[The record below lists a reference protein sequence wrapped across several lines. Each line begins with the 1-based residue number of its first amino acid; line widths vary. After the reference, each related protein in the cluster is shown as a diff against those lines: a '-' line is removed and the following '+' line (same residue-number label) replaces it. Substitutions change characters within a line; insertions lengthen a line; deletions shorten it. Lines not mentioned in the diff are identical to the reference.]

1 MPFKQN
7 YPTKAQFIQACMDN
21 GWVAMGDA
29 TALSA
34 AYDFVEDPKGL
45 DSGDVETFL
54 EKLAGT
60 DAWDIESRNEL
71 KEKMQNIFRPL
82 ADEPRLADYNIGE
95 QIVNRVVDDL
105 LSQDN
110 LNLLYDQQQKRIDAR
125 EEDDFSQAQD
135 ALDQDLII
143 FEARRNGEVIYRDAT
158 QVQEEKKEEPV
169 QENGP
174 QVNELQDNAV
184 DLDEFQ
190 SAAETISVDGEG
202 SVYTEPGQQLGNNN
216 QAEGTQSEEQESVY
230 SDAAEN
236 DVELEEALQRN
247 REQNLRNGLQGQ
259 AVEYVPEPEENRAQE
274 EQIEQPQEQ
283 NDNNNPQEIGE
294 EENEIE
300 GAALYG
306 DYDADNLDNA
316 FDDNELGGRNAM
328 GPEELNGENLERN
341 TVADPDAIQPDDI
354 QRDSFVPGFGGS
366 RETTFNMRGD
376 ERNALGGEDLENALG
391 GELFEDGEAD
401 AERIQEEQAGAAQNN
416 INDVEENKEENVVE
430 NNINDVENDIN
441 NGEEKKE
448 ENIAENINNVEN
460 NINNVENNINNVEN
474 NINNV
479 ENNIN
484 DVENNINDVENNI
497 NDVENNI
504 NGIENNIN
512 GNDVEEKKEENIVR
526 DNSAVE
532 EHRRNDI
539 LNSMAGIDLNEG
551 FLSEDNDL
559 SSDQLADNQIEKG
572 KKNVIKEL
580 NLSQLEN
587 KISGNNN
594 LDDAVIY
601 DAPKRGRNRVAAAT
615 AVPALKEVQDSLKKF
630 NTSRLFTSSETVEH
644 ERARQAAEKLIR
656 RKSFT
661 SYRGGKGLENP
672 NMNEAGKF
680 DAAVLWLKD
689 AADLHQKAA
698 RYAETKNP
706 LSPAG
711 RSRKEGAEQLAAFA
725 NKELKAAEAAI
736 VEQGMDLREVYQ
748 GVAAKQ
754 LEEARN
760 RVFARDFNKFENLS
774 ERDQQLLCHDIL
786 DIVAAEQAKA
796 ALEKDPQNIAGGNF
810 YAVRNAME
818 RNVGMVNA
826 VTAYLS
832 NPNVDA
838 QRIRADVF
846 DENTGLM
853 KNMRAS
859 LRIETDGRVKM
870 DDFVRT
876 SQQMAADSSWNKMPA
891 KQNQR
896 GM

>member
-7 YPTKAQFIQACMDN
+7 YPTKVQFIQACMDN

-60 DAWDIESRNEL
+60 DAWDIGSRNEL
-71 KEKMQNIFRPL
+71 KEEMQNIFRPL

-95 QIVNRVVDDL
+95 QIVNRVVDDP

-110 LNLLYDQQQKRIDAR
+110 LNLLYNQQQNRIDAR
-125 EEDDFSQAQD
+125 EEDDFFQAQD

-169 QENGP
+169 QENGPQENELQENELQDNGP

-236 DVELEEALQRN
+236 DVELEEARQRN

-283 NDNNNPQEIGE
+283 NDDNNLPDAGE
-294 EENEIE
+294 EENQIE
-300 GAALYG
+300 EQGLY
-306 DYDADNLDNA
+306 ADFDLDNIDEA
-316 FDDNELGGRNAM
+316 LGADPEPDNNRNAV
-328 GPEELNGENLERN
+328 GPQEEMNLERN
-341 TVADPDAIQPDDI
+341 TVADPNEIQPDDI

-366 RETTFNMRGD
+366 RETTFNQTGT

-401 AERIQEEQAGAAQNN
+401 AEQIQEEQAGAAQ
-416 INDVEENKEENVVE
+416 

-448 ENIAENINNVEN
+448 ENIAENIND
-460 NINNVENNINNVEN
+460 VEN

-484 DVENNINDVENNI
+484 DVENNINNVENNI
-497 NDVENNI
+497 NDV
-504 NGIENNIN
+504 ENNIN

-526 DNSAVE
+526 DTSAVE
-532 EHRRNDI
+532 EHKRNDI

-644 ERARQAAEKLIR
+644 ERARQAAERLIQ

-736 VEQGMDLREVYQ
+736 VEQGMDLKEVYQ

-838 QRIRADVF
+838 QRIRADVS
-846 DENTGLM
+846 DENTGPM

>member
-34 AYDFVEDPKGL
+34 AYDFIEDPKGL

-60 DAWDIESRNEL
+60 DAWDIGSRNEL
-71 KEKMQNIFRPL
+71 KEEMQNIFRPL

-110 LNLLYDQQQKRIDAR
+110 LNLLYDKQQNRINAR
-125 EEDDFSQAQD
+125 EEDDFSQVQD

-169 QENGP
+169 QENELQDNGP

-236 DVELEEALQRN
+236 DVELEEARQRN

-259 AVEYVPEPEENRAQE
+259 AVEYVPEPEENGAQE

-316 FDDNELGGRNAM
+316 FDDNELDGRNAM

-341 TVADPDAIQPDDI
+341 TVADPNEIQPDDI

-401 AERIQEEQAGAAQNN
+401 AEQIQEEQAGAAQNN
-416 INDVEENKEENVVE
+416 INDVEENVVE

-448 ENIAENINNVEN
+448 ENIAENIND
-460 NINNVENNINNVEN
+460 VEN

-484 DVENNINDVENNI
+484 DVENNIN
-497 NDVENNI
+497 
-504 NGIENNIN
+504 

-526 DNSAVE
+526 DTSAVE
-532 EHRRNDI
+532 EHKRNDI

-644 ERARQAAEKLIR
+644 ERARQAAERLIQ

-661 SYRGGKGLENP
+661 SYRGGKMLENP

-736 VEQGMDLREVYQ
+736 VEQGMDLKEVYQ

>member
-60 DAWDIESRNEL
+60 DAWDIGSRNEL
-71 KEKMQNIFRPL
+71 KEEMQNIFRPL

-95 QIVNRVVDDL
+95 QIVNRVVDDPL
-105 LSQDN
+105 TQDN
-110 LNLLYDQQQKRIDAR
+110 LNLLYNQQQNRIDAR

-169 QENGP
+169 QENGPQENELQDNGP

-236 DVELEEALQRN
+236 DVELEEARQRN

-341 TVADPDAIQPDDI
+341 TVADPNEIQPDDI

-366 RETTFNMRGD
+366 RETTFNQTGT

-401 AERIQEEQAGAAQNN
+401 AKQIQEEQAGAAQ
-416 INDVEENKEENVVE
+416 

-448 ENIAENINNVEN
+448 ENIAENIND
-460 NINNVENNINNVEN
+460 VEN

-484 DVENNINDVENNI
+484 DVENNIN
-497 NDVENNI
+497 
-504 NGIENNIN
+504 

-526 DNSAVE
+526 DTSAVE
-532 EHRRNDI
+532 EHKRNDI

-644 ERARQAAEKLIR
+644 ERARQAAERLIQ

-736 VEQGMDLREVYQ
+736 VEQGMDLKEVYQ

-876 SQQMAADSSWNKMPA
+876 PQQMAADSSWNKMPA

>member
-34 AYDFVEDPKGL
+34 AYDFAEDPKGL

-60 DAWDIESRNEL
+60 DAWDIGSRNEL
-71 KEKMQNIFRPL
+71 KEEMQNIFRPL

-110 LNLLYDQQQKRIDAR
+110 LNLLYNQQQNRIDAR

-174 QVNELQDNAV
+174 QENELQDNGPQVNEVQDNAV

-236 DVELEEALQRN
+236 DVELEEARQRN

-259 AVEYVPEPEENRAQE
+259 AVEYVPEPEENGAQE

-316 FDDNELGGRNAM
+316 FDDNELDGRNAM

-341 TVADPDAIQPDDI
+341 TVADPNEIQPDDI

-366 RETTFNMRGD
+366 RETTFDQTGT

-401 AERIQEEQAGAAQNN
+401 AEQIQEEQAGAAQNN

-448 ENIAENINNVEN
+448 ENIAENIND
-460 NINNVENNINNVEN
+460 VEN

-484 DVENNINDVENNI
+484 DVENNIN
-497 NDVENNI
+497 
-504 NGIENNIN
+504 

-526 DNSAVE
+526 DTSAVE
-532 EHRRNDI
+532 EHKRNDI

-644 ERARQAAEKLIR
+644 ERARQAAERLIQ

-661 SYRGGKGLENP
+661 SYRGGKMLENP

-736 VEQGMDLREVYQ
+736 VEQGMDLKEVYQ

-760 RVFARDFNKFENLS
+760 RVFARNFNKFENLS

-859 LRIETDGRVKM
+859 LRIETNDRVKM

>member
-45 DSGDVETFL
+45 DSGDVEAFL

-71 KEKMQNIFRPL
+71 KEEMQNVFRPL
-82 ADEPRLADYNIGE
+82 ADEPRLDDYNIGE
-95 QIVNRVVDDL
+95 QIVNRIVDDP
-105 LSQDN
+105 LSQDS

-174 QVNELQDNAV
+174 QVNELQDNGPQVNELQDNTV
-184 DLDEFQ
+184 DRAEFQ
-190 SAAETISVDGEG
+190 SSAETISVDGEG

-236 DVELEEALQRN
+236 DVELEEARERRQ
-247 REQNLRNGLQGQ
+247 EQNLRNGLQGQ
-259 AVEYVPEPEENRAQE
+259 AVEYVPEPEENGVQE

-341 TVADPDAIQPDDI
+341 TVADPDEIQPGDI

-366 RETTFNMRGD
+366 RETTFNMTGT

-401 AERIQEEQAGAAQNN
+401 AEQIQEEQAGATQNN

-448 ENIAENINNVEN
+448 ENIAENIND
-460 NINNVENNINNVEN
+460 VENNINNVEN

-484 DVENNINDVENNI
+484 DVENNINDVENNT
-497 NDVENNI
+497 
-504 NGIENNIN
+504 N
-512 GNDVEEKKEENIVR
+512 GNDVEEKKEENVAR
-526 DNSAVE
+526 ESSSAK
-532 EHRRNDI
+532 EHRRNGI
-539 LNSMAGIDLNEG
+539 LNSVAGIDLDEG
-551 FLSEDNDL
+551 FLSEDNDV

-594 LDDAVIY
+594 LNDAVVY
-601 DAPKRGRNRVAAAT
+601 DAPKHGRNRVAAASAIPT
-615 AVPALKEVQDSLKKF
+615 VKQVQDSLKKF
-630 NTSRLFTSSETVEH
+630 NTSRMFTSSETVEH

-661 SYRGGKGLENP
+661 SYRGGKMLENP

-689 AADLHQKAA
+689 AADLHQKAV

-736 VEQGMDLREVYQ
+736 VEQGMDLKTVYQ

-754 LEEARN
+754 LDEARN
-760 RVFARDFNKFENLS
+760 RVFNMNFNKFEGLS

-786 DIVAAEQAKA
+786 DIMAGKQAAE

-810 YAVRNAME
+810 FAVRNAME
-818 RNVGMVNA
+818 RNVGMMSA
-826 VTAYLS
+826 LTAYLS

-838 QRIRADVF
+838 QKIRADIVGSSK
-846 DENTGLM
+846 GLM
-853 KNMRAS
+853 DNMRAS
-859 LRIETDGRVKM
+859 LRIETNDRVKM

>member
-1 MPFKQN
+1 MP
-7 YPTKAQFIQACMDN
+7 
-21 GWVAMGDA
+21 
-29 TALSA
+29 L
-34 AYDFVEDPKGL
+34 
-45 DSGDVETFL
+45 GDVAGEGD
-54 EKLAGT
+54 LALV
-60 DAWDIESRNEL
+60 A
-71 KEKMQNIFRPL
+71 
-82 ADEPRLADYNIGE
+82 
-95 QIVNRVVDDL
+95 
-105 LSQDN
+105 
-110 LNLLYDQQQKRIDAR
+110 
-125 EEDDFSQAQD
+125 
-135 ALDQDLII
+135 
-143 FEARRNGEVIYRDAT
+143 EARH
-158 QVQEEKKEEPV
+158 
-169 QENGP
+169 
-174 QVNELQDNAV
+174 AV
-184 DLDEFQ
+184 DL
-190 SAAETISVDGEG
+190 I
-202 SVYTEPGQQLGNNN
+202 
-216 QAEGTQSEEQESVY
+216 
-230 SDAAEN
+230 
-236 DVELEEALQRN
+236 EA
-247 REQNLRNGLQGQ
+247 
-259 AVEYVPEPEENRAQE
+259 VFV
-274 EQIEQPQEQ
+274 
-283 NDNNNPQEIGE
+283 IGVGK

-341 TVADPDAIQPDDI
+341 TVADPNEIQPDDI

-366 RETTFNMRGD
+366 RETTFNQTGT

-391 GELFEDGEAD
+391 RELFEDGEAD
-401 AERIQEEQAGAAQNN
+401 AKQIQEEQAGAAQ
-416 INDVEENKEENVVE
+416 

-448 ENIAENINNVEN
+448 ENIAENIND
-460 NINNVENNINNVEN
+460 VEN

-484 DVENNINDVENNI
+484 DVENNIN
-497 NDVENNI
+497 
-504 NGIENNIN
+504 
-512 GNDVEEKKEENIVR
+512 GNDVEEKKEENINIVR

-644 ERARQAAEKLIR
+644 ERARQAAERLIQ

-736 VEQGMDLREVYQ
+736 VEQGMDLREVFQ

-818 RNVGMVNA
+818 RNVGMMNA

>member
-7 YPTKAQFIQACMDN
+7 YPTKVQFIQACMDN

-60 DAWDIESRNEL
+60 DAWDIGSRNEL
-71 KEKMQNIFRPL
+71 KEEMQNIFRPL

-95 QIVNRVVDDL
+95 QIVNRVVDDPL
-105 LSQDN
+105 TQDN
-110 LNLLYDQQQKRIDAR
+110 LNLLYNQQQNRIDAR

-174 QVNELQDNAV
+174 QENELQDNGPQVNEVQDNAV

-236 DVELEEALQRN
+236 DVELEEARQRN

-341 TVADPDAIQPDDI
+341 TVADPNEIQPDDI

-366 RETTFNMRGD
+366 RETTFNQTGT

-401 AERIQEEQAGAAQNN
+401 AKQIQEEQAGAAQ
-416 INDVEENKEENVVE
+416 

-448 ENIAENINNVEN
+448 ENIAENINDVEN

-474 NINNV
+474 NIN
-479 ENNIN
+479 
-484 DVENNINDVENNI
+484 
-497 NDVENNI
+497 
-504 NGIENNIN
+504 

-526 DNSAVE
+526 DTSAVE
-532 EHRRNDI
+532 EHKRNDI

-644 ERARQAAEKLIR
+644 ERARQAAERLIQ

-680 DAAVLWLKD
+680 DAAVLGLKD

-736 VEQGMDLREVYQ
+736 VEQGMDLKEVYQ

>member
-60 DAWDIESRNEL
+60 DAWDIGSRNEL
-71 KEKMQNIFRPL
+71 KEEMQNIFRPL

-95 QIVNRVVDDL
+95 QIVNRVVDDP

-110 LNLLYDQQQKRIDAR
+110 LNLLYNQQQNRIDAR

-174 QVNELQDNAV
+174 QENELQDNGPQVNEVQDNAV

-202 SVYTEPGQQLGNNN
+202 SVYTEPGQQFGNNN

-236 DVELEEALQRN
+236 DVELEEARQRS
-247 REQNLRNGLQGQ
+247 REQNLQNLRNGLQGQ
-259 AVEYVPEPEENRAQE
+259 AVEYVPEPEENGAQE

-341 TVADPDAIQPDDI
+341 TVADPNEIQPDDI

-366 RETTFNMRGD
+366 RETTFDQTGT

-401 AERIQEEQAGAAQNN
+401 AEQIQEEQAGAAQ
-416 INDVEENKEENVVE
+416 

-448 ENIAENINNVEN
+448 ENIAENIND
-460 NINNVENNINNVEN
+460 VEN

-484 DVENNINDVENNI
+484 DVENNIN
-497 NDVENNI
+497 
-504 NGIENNIN
+504 

-526 DNSAVE
+526 DTSAVE
-532 EHRRNDI
+532 EHKRNDI

-644 ERARQAAEKLIR
+644 ERARQAAERLIQ

-736 VEQGMDLREVYQ
+736 VEQGMDLKEVYQ

-876 SQQMAADSSWNKMPA
+876 PQQMAADSSWNKMPA